1 LREIFLSSTEFDATP
16 LELDT
21 LIFQQMLSE
30 GQIEDG
36 LAFSNDLLSRSRS
49 HDERDHL
56 IETRLRMD
64 RALIGSMDEATI
76 GQELRWCV
84 DRLNAIE
91 PGSPLHGLALLN
103 LANWHTNK
111 GEQMMALV
119 VHSDINKLLGH
130 PNDIRGL
137 SRLES
142 ARILVEIGDLD
153 PAMRHLWTAK
163 LCFINE
169 GMIAENLVSS
179 LEWLNLALDEVDSSA
194 PTMMQRIEKSA
205 PRSVGGNTW
214 IASNPDD
221 VQSVVEELA
230 PVLMSDLSGDQRN
243 DLGLIL
249 DAGVALKTTHW
260 AEIMRSRLS
269 EVQDSRLIDVLQS

>member
-1 LREIFLSSTEFDATP
+1 LSSTKFDATP

-30 GQIEDG
+30 GKIEDG
-36 LAFSNDLLSRSRS
+36 LIFSNDLLSRSRS
-49 HDERDHL
+49 HEERDHL

-64 RALIGSMDEATI
+64 RALIGSMDEAMI
-76 GQELRWCV
+76 GQELRWCA

-119 VHSDINKLLGH
+119 VHSDINKLAGH

-142 ARILVEIGDLD
+142 ARILVELGDLD

-179 LEWLNLALDEVDSSA
+179 LEWLNLALDEVDSIA

-221 VQSVVEELA
+221 VQSVVEELV

-249 DAGVALKTTHW
+249 DAGVALKISHW
-260 AEIMRSRLS
+260 AEIMRSRAS
-269 EVQDSRLIDVLQS
+269 EIQDSRLIDVLQS